1 MQNHY
6 ANGIRAFW
14 LDADEGSGGV
24 GESTPLPRSDSTF
37 SAGSVD
43 EVGLMYPY
51 FHQQA
56 MHDAMAAQV
65 PSPVGPNGT
74 GILTLSRS
82 AWLGSSR
89 WGAAVSLFLTSHS
102 SCPQTNATAGAV
114 RRSAR
119 CSPRAPCLAQRTH
132 HSACAGSAARAS
144 FSRSVWSGDT
154 DATWDELRRQ
164 VRSGDHRSNM
174 PKRAILRQDTS
185 LSYCDCSPCCTMGLR
200 RSAHR
205 LWQVCAVVK
214 RGVV

>member
-1 MQNHY
+1 MIAQVKADTGAEVMVSVWPTVEAASENYQDMFDRGLLGYSETGNCALAAQVSPTTTVYDPFNADARAYIGEKVMQNHY
-6 ANGIRAFW
+6 ANGVRAFW

-82 AWLGSSR
+82 AWLG
-89 WGAAVSLFLTSHS
+89 AAVSLFLTSHS
-102 SCPQTNATAGAV
+102 TCPQTNATACAV

-119 CSPRAPCLAQRTH
+119 CSPRAHCLAQRTH

-144 FSRSVWSGDT
+144 F
-154 DATWDELRRQ
+154 
-164 VRSGDHRSNM
+164 
-174 PKRAILRQDTS
+174 
-185 LSYCDCSPCCTMGLR
+185 
-200 RSAHR
+200 
-205 LWQVCAVVK
+205 
-214 RGVV
+214 